1 MPILAAIPAIA
12 GVASAASGLAG
23 TGMAIGNAINQG
35 NNPGTAP
42 IDQSVGQLDQG
53 AYGYGGGIM
62 SPEQQALRG
71 EFQSAQQAR
80 DSEMAAMQGLQ
91 QDMLAGQKA
100 LDDQKI
106 PELRSPE
113 QRRAIERMTFAM
125 TALPAATQ
133 RAEKARAAFDTV
145 NQKMQNAPSLAQ
157 SEADRYRGLAGAA
170 DARQGVQM
178 NLDNYNQARGQSQSA
193 LGLAQAAAEGNAPSV
208 AAMQMRQGLDQANN
222 QAAGLAASA
231 RGGGGNLAL
240 ASRAALQQQGQNSM
254 LGVQN
259 AAMLR
264 ANEMAQARQQYMQ
277 GAQQLQQTDLAH
289 SGQQAALDAQQR
301 QMNDARNQQ
310 YEQGLQRIY
319 GAQQQGMSGYQQ
331 QQAANRYQIES
342 ANRGLADK
350 RFADTQNAWS
360 GAAQMAGRTADGLSK
375 MDFRSDDQKQQAA
388 ERQAANDYRVNQI
401 RTTGKV

>member
-1 MPILAAIPAIA
+1 MPILAALPAIA
-12 GVASAASGLAG
+12 AVGSLASGAVG
-23 TGMAIGNAINQG
+23 TGMAIDNASKQG
-35 NNPGTAP
+35 SNPGTAP
-42 IDQSVGQLDQG
+42 IDQSIGQLDPG

-71 EFQSAQQAR
+71 QFQSAQQAR
-80 DSEMAAMQGLQ
+80 DAETRTMQGLQ

-100 LDDQKI
+100 LDEQRV
-106 PELRSPE
+106 PELRTPE
-113 QRRAIERMTFAM
+113 QKRAIERMTFAM
-125 TALPAATQ
+125 NALPAATQ
-133 RAEKARAAFDTV
+133 RQQKAAAAFDAI
-145 NQKMQNAPSLAQ
+145 NQKMQNAPNLAQ
-157 SEADRYRGLAGAA
+157 SEADRYRGLAQAA
-170 DARQGVQM
+170 DQRQGVQM
-178 NLDNYNQARGQSQSA
+178 NLDNYNQARGQSQNA

-240 ASRAALQQQGQNSM
+240 ASRAALQQQGTNAMQ
-254 LGVQN
+254 GVQN

-277 GAQQLQQTDLAH
+277 GAQQMQQTDLAQ

-331 QQAANRYQIES
+331 QQAANRYQIEA

-350 RFADTQNAWS
+350 RF
-360 GAAQMAGRTADGLSK
+360 
-375 MDFRSDDQKQQAA
+375 SDQQAA
-388 ERQAANDYRVNQI
+388 NSAVLQQIGRTVDGGLSAIKQYGSAPTANPY
-401 RTTGKV
+401 